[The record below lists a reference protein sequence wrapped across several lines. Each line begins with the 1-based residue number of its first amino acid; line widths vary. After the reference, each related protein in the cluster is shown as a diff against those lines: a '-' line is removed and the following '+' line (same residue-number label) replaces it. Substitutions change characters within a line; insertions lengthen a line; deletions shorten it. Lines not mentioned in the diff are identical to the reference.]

1 MKIKII
7 FSDYYTFSVVL
18 FCSYRGIQ
26 GKKCGTIIVKA
37 EELNNCRV
45 SVSSIIKICCWHIVN
60 LIVNH
65 STSGIVSLLQ

>member
-45 SVSSIIKICCWHIVN
+45 SVY
-60 LIVNH
+60 
-65 STSGIVSLLQ
+65 LL